1 MAKEGLAGDYRL
13 EGEFLVTFAT
23 PMNPNAWRLAML
35 AWFASAGALSLSL
48 VSRPMLRSLTPQESP
63 PISSSNAPEDPSA
76 LPHSAAAP
84 SEFVP
89 LAKGAGHTRKTHHHV
104 SSPSI
109 ATTTPNTSNAP
120 TIVADATLSPAIAA
134 AAVPHIA
141 GIKAAAPSSEV
152 SQATSDLGAWI
163 SSQRQALAD
172 RTGISIH
179 GLLDFGVN
187 YNFKRPATGNNLYR
201 VYDYFGASDFEPN
214 QAELYVTRSVPN
226 QPGFVFDL
234 NFLNT
239 AEVMHGL
246 TSYYRDQPGAKNPT
260 EWLDPTQAYLTYSV
274 PPGSEINLQAGRY
287 TSLIGYEYIPS
298 WSNTNFNQSIDLMYS
313 LGEPFT
319 VTGLRASYAFDKHVA
334 ATMGVNDGWDT
345 IGTRNLL
352 QTIEAQIAL
361 TPNEAITWNMQG
373 MYGPSTGAQS
383 GSKRGLANTTLSWKT
398 PSKPL
403 QLGFE
408 YLFTEQT
415 APVFFS
421 PLAEAPGYPNPLL
434 SPSAQPIL
442 HSVWWSAIGV
452 WAACSLTDSLQLAT
466 RGEWFDDPSGARSG
480 IAQELGE
487 VTETL
492 NYTMPYVPGLTARL
506 EYRHDFSSEHPFP
519 NGGPLVRFPCFGEV
533 CTSTAHTYG
542 GQDTFESAFVLTF

>member
-1 MAKEGLAGDYRL
+1 
-13 EGEFLVTFAT
+13 VTFAT
-23 PMNPNAWRLAML
+23 PMNPHAWRLAML

-48 VSRPMLRSLTPQESP
+48 VAGPMLRSLTPQESP
-63 PISSSNAPEDPSA
+63 PVSSSDAPKDPRTPPRSTTA
-76 LPHSAAAP
+76 VP
-84 SEFVP
+84 SEIAPV
-89 LAKGAGHTRKTHHHV
+89 AKAAGHARKTHHVITSFPIHKLSGETSRTVATTKPTDVREPVIV
-104 SSPSI
+104 SSV
-109 ATTTPNTSNAP
+109 TS
-120 TIVADATLSPAIAA
+120 SPAIAA
-134 AAVPHIA
+134 AAVPPIA
-141 GIKAAAPSSEV
+141 EVKPTAPSSEV
-152 SQATSDLGAWI
+152 TQATNDIGAWI
-163 SSQRQALAD
+163 SSQRQALTD

-179 GLLDFGVN
+179 GLVDFGVN
-187 YNFKRPATGNNLYR
+187 YNFNRPATGNNLYR

-246 TSYYRDQPGAKNPT
+246 TSYYGDQPGSKNPT

-274 PPGSEINLQAGRY
+274 PIGSGINLQAGRY

-319 VTGLRASYAFDKHVA
+319 VTGLRASYAFDKYLS
-334 ATMGVNDGWDT
+334 ATLGVNDGWDT
-345 IGTRNLL
+345 IATRNIL
-352 QTIEAQIAL
+352 QTIEAQVSL
-361 TPNEAITWNMQG
+361 TPNEAVTWNMQG

-383 GSKRGLANTTLSWKT
+383 GSKRGLANTTLGWKT
-398 PSKPL
+398 PYKPL

-408 YLFTEQT
+408 YLFAEQS

-421 PLAEAPGYPNPLL
+421 PLAEAPSYPNPLL

-442 HSVWWSAIGV
+442 HNVWWSGAGV
-452 WAACSLTDSLQLAT
+452 WAAYGLTDSLQLAT

-519 NGGPLVRFPCFGEV
+519 NAGPLVKFPCFGGE
-533 CTSTAHTYG
+533 CTSTAHTYR